1 VAGKDRYHTAALLAA
16 QYGQV
21 DHVYV
26 ATGEGENFPD
36 ALSGGALAGSEGV
49 PVLLVRGDS
58 VPGAVTQ
65 VLAHLGDPE
74 VTILGGEVAVSQD
87 VADELGATDRLAGK
101 NRYLTSVAVAERFG
115 YSEENPA
122 DAVYVATG
130 EDYPDALAGSAL
142 AGWQDVPVMLSRQA
156 SVPSGVLS
164 AMVGIS
170 PAAVFI
176 LGGEVALSEAVEA
189 ELEETFN
196 TGASST
202 VKRR

>member
-1 VAGKDRYHTAALLAA
+1 TEAALEAIDPSNIVILGGEVAVSEEVEAELDGYGTVTRVAGKDRYHTAALLAA

-65 VLAHLGDPE
+65 ALAHLGGPE

-87 VADELGATDRLAGK
+87 VADEL
-101 NRYLTSVAVAERFG
+101 
-115 YSEENPA
+115 
-122 DAVYVATG
+122 
-130 EDYPDALAGSAL
+130 
-142 AGWQDVPVMLSRQA
+142 
-156 SVPSGVLS
+156 
-164 AMVGIS
+164 
-170 PAAVFI
+170 
-176 LGGEVALSEAVEA
+176 
-189 ELEETFN
+189 
-196 TGASST
+196 
-202 VKRR
+202 